1 LRYSR
6 CHPRFG
12 EPVVGYLSHP
22 YDPTVTVSLSGGTVA
37 GSGISVDV
45 FIGATG
51 TPVAGVL
58 NFSANV
64 VPGAGAE
71 YGGGDATSYVQ
82 PVTDVVF
89 SIIGVGT
96 GVNLLERDS
105 AKRGILGDSARIRF
119 DDGFLAGAFRY
130 VRRDGPGERRFPII
144 MITTGYAN
152 VLTFGAG
159 TFGIVRGPSGTWTIQ
174 RDRRPRTG
182 DGNDVAR
189 GGGGDGTL
197 LFGVAAAHPGPL
209 PDVAPHR
216 IRFTFNGRPH
226 GWPLFLKMMALVRR
240 PIKNLF

>member
-1 LRYSR
+1 MEKIRDLLESTLKKTVLTAAIIAV
-6 CHPRFG
+6 FAG
-12 EPVVGYLSHP
+12 AIPVSANQLLGYLSHP

-96 GVNLLERDS
+96 GVNLLDR
-105 AKRGILGDSARIRF
+105 
-119 DDGFLAGAFRY
+119 
-130 VRRDGPGERRFPII
+130 PIDN
-144 MITTGYAN
+144 G
-152 VLTFGAG
+152 
-159 TFGIVRGPSGTWTIQ
+159 
-174 RDRRPRTG
+174 
-182 DGNDVAR
+182 
-189 GGGGDGTL
+189 
-197 LFGVAAAHPGPL
+197 
-209 PDVAPHR
+209 PHR
-216 IRFTFNGRPH
+216 VSR
-226 GWPLFLKMMALVRR
+226 
-240 PIKNLF
+240 